1 MVEDF
6 ESSASTDSA
15 TRAVDDRP
23 RNLAYR
29 LWPLNVADNKA
40 LFGLRYMSW
49 RAACT
54 APDS

>member
-1 MVEDF
+1 
-6 ESSASTDSA
+6 
-15 TRAVDDRP
+15 VDDRP

-29 LWPLNVADNKA
+29 LWPLNVVGSEA
-40 LFGLRYMSW
+40 LFGPRYASW

>member
-1 MVEDF
+1 
-6 ESSASTDSA
+6 
-15 TRAVDDRP
+15 VDDRP